1 MVIIILFQFGLIFVS
16 KWICAP
22 SMIGFIK
29 YSFRKFYVAP
39 CLYVAMNMKDCL
51 AFGLSLYLG
60 CPPPVLILNLDPH
73 PFPDEVPRMGGV
85 VGPWKGSSSSQWDD
99 IECMKQLKSIFFI
112 IWSKTVRLKTAEFYV
127 WVVYFE
133 VI

>member
-73 PFPDEVPRMGGV
+73 PFPDEVPRMGGGG
-85 VGPWKGSSSSQWDD
+85 GPMKGF
-99 IECMKQLKSIFFI
+99 IFKSM
-112 IWSKTVRLKTAEFYV
+112 R
-127 WVVYFE
+127 
-133 VI
+133 